1 MNLSRSQI
9 DLILYSLEQQQ
20 IEFNDAELKDL
31 DVIVN
36 ELSIAREL
44 SQ

>member
-1 MNLSRSQI
+1 MNLSRNQI

-36 ELSIAREL
+36 ELSIARKL

>member
-1 MNLSRSQI
+1 MNLTRKQI

-31 DVIVN
+31 DIIIN
-36 ELSIAREL
+36 ELSIARKL
-44 SQ
+44 AN

>member
-20 IEFNDAELKDL
+20 TDFNDDELKDL
-31 DVIVN
+31 EIIVQK
-36 ELSIAREL
+36 LLKQHSKL
-44 SQ
+44 L